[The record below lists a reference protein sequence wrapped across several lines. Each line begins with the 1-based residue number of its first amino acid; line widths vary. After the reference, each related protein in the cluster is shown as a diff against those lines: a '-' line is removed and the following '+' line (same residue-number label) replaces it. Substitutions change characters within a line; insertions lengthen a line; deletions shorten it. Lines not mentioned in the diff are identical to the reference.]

1 MPQNVEEDAERRD
14 SLVKTGGVKGDTLKK
29 FSMNTTFRMLKK
41 RKLIIIIL
49 VKNIIICKNAVKG
62 ADFKNSAMIFQSL
75 HCEYSDWKIIAL

>member
-1 MPQNVEEDAERRD
+1 M
-14 SLVKTGGVKGDTLKK
+14 KTGGVKGDTLKK

-49 VKNIIICKNAVKG
+49 VKNIILCKNAAKG